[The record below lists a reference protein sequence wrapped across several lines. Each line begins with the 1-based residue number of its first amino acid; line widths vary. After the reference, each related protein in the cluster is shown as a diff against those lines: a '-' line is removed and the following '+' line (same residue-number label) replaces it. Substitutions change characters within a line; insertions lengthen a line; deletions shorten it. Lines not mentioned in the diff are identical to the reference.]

1 MHAAVLALTKK
12 EPATSTVEPRWLKFE
27 QQTLE
32 RAERGETSAALR
44 ALHLLRDRLEGPAAR
59 GDEVMRYAR
68 DCLDKVLDHDI
79 GIEKAFGL
87 DADPSAGGRPRKY
100 DSLEV
105 AAADLILRDHCG
117 FKPEQACAWVSSEIG
132 MDRAQLQRLRR
143 TFDNRYTDAAIEAA
157 PQNLSLE
164 DLLHT
169 AGSLSAKLVRV
180 LQQS

>member
-1 MHAAVLALTKK
+1 MST
-12 EPATSTVEPRWLKFE
+12 EPADNPRWLLFE
-27 QQTLE
+27 QETIR
-32 RAERGETSAALR
+32 RAERGETAAARR
-44 ALHLLRDRLEGPAAR
+44 ALHLLRDRLEGPAAS
-59 GDEVMRYAR
+59 GDEVMCYAR
-68 DCLDKVLDHDI
+68 DCLNKVLDDDI

-117 FKPEQACAWVSSEIG
+117 FRPEQACVWVSSEIG

-169 AGSLSAKLVRV
+169 AGSLSAKLVGV

>member
-1 MHAAVLALTKK
+1 MHAVVLALTEK
-12 EPATSTVEPRWLKFE
+12 EPQKVGDEPRWLSFE
-27 QQTLE
+27 NETIR
-32 RAERGETSAALR
+32 RARRRDRSATRR
-44 ALHLLRDRLEGPAAR
+44 ALHVLRDRLEVHATQ
-59 GDEVMRYAR
+59 GDQVMRYGV
-68 DCLDKVLDHDI
+68 DCLTAALDHGLSLDT
-79 GIEKAFGL
+79 ALGL
-87 DADPSAGGRPRKY
+87 DTKPSAGGRPRKY

-117 FKPEQACAWVSSEIG
+117 FRPEQASVWVSSEVG
-132 MDRAQLQRLRR
+132 MDRTQLQRLRR

-157 PQNLSLE
+157 PQNLILE